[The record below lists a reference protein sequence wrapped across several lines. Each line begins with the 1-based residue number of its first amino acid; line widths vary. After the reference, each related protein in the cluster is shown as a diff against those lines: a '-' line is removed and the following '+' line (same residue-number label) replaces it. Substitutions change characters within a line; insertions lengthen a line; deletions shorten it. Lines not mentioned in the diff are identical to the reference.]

1 MKIILRLILF
11 YLLKFLP
18 SETYLIGFIQTKMKQ
33 KTQRVPQASVYL
45 SLNSGRTI
53 CGSFLWSGRLLP
65 RKQIKRSVN
74 SYCSSINRSANS
86 LYPFVLKWIF
96 RSVAFF
102 IDEWITWR
110 VLQEKYQQHLQLLD
124 HRHRYKGAERWFRE
138 INEFVK
144 EKLYFNLIDLTSTSS
159 NMNWRCSSFLGWI
172 YI

>member
-1 MKIILRLILF
+1 MKIMLRLILF

-86 LYPFVLKWIF
+86 LYPFVLKRIF

-102 IDEWITWR
+102 LLMNELPGVFFRRNTSSICSCWITAIDTKE
-110 VLQEKYQQHLQLLD
+110 LKDDLEKSMNLLK
-124 HRHRYKGAERWFRE
+124 R
-138 INEFVK
+138 NC
-144 EKLYFNLIDLTSTSS
+144 TS
-159 NMNWRCSSFLGWI
+159 I
-172 YI
+172 